1 MDNYDKLTAYKVKEF
16 LKSYNKYPIN
26 DDNGKR
32 LYPNAFYNEFTSIL
46 EQANK
51 KWRKAK
57 RKGFTGTFE
66 EYLTP
71 STPPTD

>member
-1 MDNYDKLTAYKVKEF
+1 MLSAYQIKEF
-16 LKSYNKYPIN
+16 LKSFNAYPIN
-26 DDNGKR
+26 GDNGKR

-57 RKGFTGTFE
+57 KKGFTGSFD

-71 STPPTD
+71 STPATD